1 MQTYNLV
8 NIGFGSIVSA
18 DRVVALISSESS
30 PIKRLIQDAR
40 EKGTLVD
47 ATHGRRTRAV
57 IIADSG
63 HIILSSIHPETIAN
77 RIAAKD
83 DGIRD
88 DGKEDDEI
96 EN

>member
-1 MQTYNLV
+1 M
-8 NIGFGSIVSA
+8 SA

-40 EKGTLVD
+40 EKGTLID

-77 RIAAKD
+77 RITAKD

-88 DGKEDDEI
+88 DGKEEEEI